1 MKGMITLSGGS
12 QVESYDNTE
21 CPVCGREMLHAVACW
36 KLEANVC
43 DVHCGKCRHYQKEL
57 QRCSYKKDKEKE
69 LLQQQLQGLR

>member
-21 CPVCGREMLHAVACW
+21 CPVCGREMLYTVACR

-43 DVHCGKCRHYQKEL
+43 DAKI
-57 QRCSYKKDKEKE
+57 
-69 LLQQQLQGLR
+69 